1 MMNEAELWQKV
12 EQFFIENFDTEKN
25 APIETYLFLI
35 GLQNWEADRNI
46 QKMIR

>member
-1 MMNEAELWQKV
+1 MINDAEYWQKI

-35 GLQNWEADRNI
+35 GLTLLYSFLLLLPYRY
-46 QKMIR
+46 